1 MTMPLQNRVD
11 PFGAIQAVSARGTL
25 MGNRGGCMHT
35 NDRRLAGRP
44 WVNPRWI
51 ACSLDYKGLH
61 REMMQP
67 GLYTELF
74 FLDEATAFA
83 AGHRPCMLC
92 RRADARRFAAAW
104 VEGNRTGRQLAS
116 IDEMDRILHAERV
129 DPETRTQRTTRASVG
144 PLPDGAMVTLDSGPA
159 VPYLHWDRVL
169 WPWSFQGYGDPL
181 PLERDTPD
189 REVTLL
195 TPPSVVEAFRAG
207 YRPAAHPSCAAAA
220 EHS

>member
-1 MTMPLQNRVD
+1 MLQNRVD
-11 PFGAIQAVSARGTL
+11 PWGRLHAVPARGTL
-25 MGNRGGCMHT
+25 MGNRGILHDAHNRIVRQWAHRAWVSCVLCFGDMK
-35 NDRRLAGRP
+35 RRSP
-44 WVNPRWI
+44 FSPRTY
-51 ACSLDYKGLH
+51 S
-61 REMMQP
+61 
-67 GLYTELF
+67 ELF